1 MFWWYIENVKFYLLV
16 RQLNSLSTPVQNE
29 AFCTCLS
36 TAWQHSFEC
45 ISYFSAHS
53 QPQIPATKL
62 RGLSPRA
69 NYTDR
74 AAAAGRRS

>member
-1 MFWWYIENVKFYLLV
+1 MYLMDAVIKMLKV
-16 RQLNSLSTPVQNE
+16 GDVYLYVDVCQQYYLDVTFNPWNNKTFIQ
-29 AFCTCLS
+29 
-36 TAWQHSFEC
+36 
-45 ISYFSAHS
+45 SAGGGKKK
-53 QPQIPATKL
+53 TKKKL